1 MLYQSLDEALGN
13 VAERSFCEQSR
24 VTKVAGGYDV
34 EDWYTGAP
42 DSVLWTYE
50 GGADLSGIPDT
61 IIDFS
66 RTMEPAEYFA
76 GSRHIRQ
83 NLPAAVEAIEGG
95 ESVCFTYAM
104 ADAVCDHA
112 DPSWCGEDHLVGWLL
127 VATLE

>member
-1 MLYQSLDEALGN
+1 VLYQSLDEALGN

-50 GGADLSGIPDT
+50 GGADLSGIPHA

-66 RTMEPAEYFA
+66 RTMEPWERFDTAQHV
-76 GSRHIRQ
+76 RL
-83 NLPAAVEAIEGG
+83 NLPVAVDAIEAG
-95 ESVCFTYAM
+95 ESVGFTYIVTEAICL
-104 ADAVCDHA
+104 DPDICD
-112 DPSWCGEDHLVGWLL
+112 DGYHLVGWLL